1 LPIFGA
7 VDVII
12 KQIEYDYKK
21 SSLIHD
27 MDSRKLIRL
36 VIPSALI
43 IIISIFTMKFSP
55 SETSVPLPS
64 PVSNSSNLSNSKGI
78 EVVARGLQAP
88 RAIDIADDGR
98 IFVAE
103 KLGSIRV
110 IENGVLLSEPVGDIK
125 VENLGDGGLLGIAL
139 HPNFTKNHL
148 FYVYYTYSNST
159 GLFNKVLML
168 QEKENRIIDSRTI
181 MDGIPGSEFRNGG
194 RIKFGPDGMLYIST
208 GDASMPKL
216 SQDLNSLAGK
226 ILRINGDG
234 TIPKDNP
241 FSNSPVYAYGFR
253 NVQGLTWDPESRELY
268 ASDQGAAGNDEIN
281 LVSPGKNYGWP
292 DEECN
297 KNTKNT
303 APLLCYNPSL
313 EPSGITFASSN
324 KLGYK
329 NQLIIATL
337 KGSHLRDID
346 FKTGNQNTI
355 LVGYGRLSDVIESR
369 DGSIFVLTSNT
380 DGNGI
385 PQQGDDKILRLIRS

>member
-1 LPIFGA
+1 M
-7 VDVII
+7 
-12 KQIEYDYKK
+12 
-21 SSLIHD
+21 HD
-27 MDSRKLIRL
+27 MDRRQLIRL
-36 VIPSALI
+36 VIPSALV

-55 SETSVPLPS
+55 SETLVPLPS
-64 PVSNSSNLSNSKGI
+64 PVSNSSSLSNSKGV

-98 IFVAE
+98 IFFTE
-103 KLGSIRV
+103 KHGSIRV
-110 IENGVLLSEPVGDIK
+110 IENRTLLSEPVGDIK
-125 VENLGDGGLLGIAL
+125 VENFGDAGLLGIAL

-148 FYVYYTYSNST
+148 FYVYYTYSNGT

-168 QEKENRIIDSRTI
+168 QESNNRIIDSRTI
-181 MDGIPGSEFRNGG
+181 LDGIPGSEFRDGG
-194 RIKFGPDGMLYIST
+194 RIKFGPDRMLYIST
-208 GDASMPKL
+208 GDASIPEL

-226 ILRINGDG
+226 ILRVNGDG
-234 TIPKDNP
+234 TVPKDNP

-253 NVQGLTWDPESRELY
+253 NVQGLAWDPESRELY
-268 ASDQGAAGNDEIN
+268 ASDLGAAGNDEIN

-297 KNTKNT
+297 KSTKNT

-329 NQLIIATL
+329 NHLIIATL

-355 LVGYGRLSDVIESR
+355 LVGYGRLNDVIESR

-380 DGNGI
+380 DGNGLA
-385 PQQGDDKILRLIRS
+385 QLGDDKILRLTHS